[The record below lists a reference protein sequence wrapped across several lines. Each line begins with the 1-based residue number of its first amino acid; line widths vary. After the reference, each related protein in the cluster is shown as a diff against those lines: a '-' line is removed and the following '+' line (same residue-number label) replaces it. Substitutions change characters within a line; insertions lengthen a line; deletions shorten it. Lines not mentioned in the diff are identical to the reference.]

1 MKRMVLGTLASLVLG
16 LAVTVVQADVRTQER
31 TQVKFE
37 GMLGRVVG
45 MFGGKAAKEGLVS
58 TVAIKGDRRMTVT
71 GDTGEIV
78 DLNEEKVYRLDMKKK
93 TYTVVTF
100 AELRKQM
107 EEARAKAEQQMKESQ
122 QAKEEPKS
130 GTGKPEME
138 VDFDVK
144 KTGQTRTIAG
154 HGTHEVVIT
163 VTVREKGK
171 TLEDGGGMVL
181 TSNAWLAERIP
192 ALAEVGDFNRRYF
205 QKLAGPVGAGA
216 SAEQLAAAMAM
227 YPGMKAAIERMQK
240 EDVKMDGS
248 PLLTTMVMEG
258 VKSKEQMSQEQQA
271 SQESGGGGIG
281 GMLARKMMKKPEN
294 AGPRSTVMTSSTE
307 VLSVDPTASDTDVM
321 IPAGFKEKK

>member
-1 MKRMVLGTLASLVLG
+1 VGVVASFTLA
-16 LAVTVVQADVRTQER
+16 LAVTAVRADVRTQER

-37 GMLGRVVG
+37 GMLGHMVG
-45 MFGGKAAKEGLVS
+45 MFGGKAAREGVVS

-71 GDTGEIV
+71 GDVGEIV
-78 DLNEEKVYRLDMKKK
+78 DLGEEKVYHLDMKKK

-107 EEARAKAEQQMKESQ
+107 EEARAKAEQQMKEGRE
-122 QAKEEPKS
+122 AGEEPKS
-130 GTGKPEME
+130 GSGEPEMD

-144 KTGQTRTIAG
+144 NTGQTRTIAG
-154 HGTHEVVIT
+154 HQTHEAVMT

-171 TLEDGGGMVL
+171 TLEDGGGMVM
-181 TSNAWLAERIP
+181 TTNAWLADRIP
-192 ALAEVGDFNRRYF
+192 ALSEVQDFNRRYI

-227 YPGMKAAIERMQK
+227 YPGMKAAIDRMQK
-240 EDVKMDGS
+240 EDVKLDGS

-281 GMLARKMMKKPEN
+281 GMLARKIMKKP
-294 AGPRSTVMTSSTE
+294 ATSGPRSTVMTSTTE
-307 VLSVDPTASDTDVM
+307 VLSVDPTASDADVM